1 LPTQQHDCL
10 KICTLLNQLRDE
22 PKNLMKLHKELKKHK
37 GFRALH
43 SMYRHLRVCTNLKF
57 VEIKKINKKWGIPTK
72 TYGLTE
78 KGEDFLEIF
87 DLKGT
92 LDLKEILDLRGIL
105 DLEEVST

>member
-1 LPTQQHDCL
+1 
-10 KICTLLNQLRDE
+10 
-22 PKNLMKLHKELKKHK
+22 
-37 GFRALH
+37 
-43 SMYRHLRVCTNLKF
+43 MYRHLRVCTNLKF
-57 VEIKKINKKWGIPTK
+57 VEIKKINKKWGLPTK

-92 LDLKEILDLRGIL
+92 LDLKKILDLRGIL